1 MIRPLLVAVGALAL
15 ASCTSAHGPIETR
28 PAWFAQEVS
37 ETQYA
42 AMLDRAVADL
52 PPGRSLLAVFGADW
66 CHDSRALM
74 AHLESRAMADLMKSE
89 FDTIAIDV
97 GHPQQGQGRNLDLA
111 ARYGVTDIT
120 GTPTLL
126 VISRGGRL
134 VNSPEDARS
143 WRNAASRSQQSVID
157 AMIAY
162 SRAD

>member
-1 MIRPLLVAVGALAL
+1 MIRNLLLAL
-15 ASCTSAHGPIETR
+15 VLLAVASCTSAHGPIETK
-28 PAWFAQEVS
+28 PAFFAQEVGDA
-37 ETQYA
+37 EYA

-89 FDTIAIDV
+89 FDTIAIDA
-97 GHPQQGQGRNLDLA
+97 GHPQQGEGRNLDLA
-111 ARYGVTDIT
+111 ARYGVTGIT